1 MEKARLPFLP
11 FPVWPGGRKHVAM
24 YLSSPC
30 FFFFMAER
38 RRLKFKTW
46 IKL

>member
-24 YLSSPC
+24 HLSSPC
-30 FFFFMAER
+30 FFFSWQKEEGLS
-38 RRLKFKTW
+38 LKRG
-46 IKL
+46 